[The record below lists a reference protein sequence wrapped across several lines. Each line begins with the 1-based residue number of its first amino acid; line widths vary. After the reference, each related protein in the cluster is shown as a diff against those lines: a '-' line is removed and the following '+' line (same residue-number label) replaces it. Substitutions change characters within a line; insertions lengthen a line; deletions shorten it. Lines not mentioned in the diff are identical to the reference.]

1 MCEASTD
8 ETHAAPPAV
17 RRLEL
22 ISPPAVRVA
31 DSAAKV
37 PVEAQETADPVLAVT
52 DSLALV
58 FLLENRFYCSGLP

>member
-8 ETHAAPPAV
+8 QTHAAPPAV
-17 RRLEL
+17 PRLQL
-22 ISPPAVRVA
+22 ISPPAERVA

-37 PVEAQETADPVLAVT
+37 PVEAQEVADPVLAVT

-58 FLLENRFYCSGLP
+58 FR

>member
-1 MCEASTD
+1 MCEARTN

-17 RRLEL
+17 PRLQL

-37 PVEAQETADPVLAVT
+37 PVEVQEGADPVLAVT

-58 FLLENRFYCSGLP
+58 FR

>member
-17 RRLEL
+17 PRLTL
-22 ISPPAVRVA
+22 ISPPAAPAA

-37 PVEAQETADPVLAVT
+37 PVEAREVAGPVLAVT

-58 FLLENRFYCSGLP
+58 FRLEKRFYCSGLL